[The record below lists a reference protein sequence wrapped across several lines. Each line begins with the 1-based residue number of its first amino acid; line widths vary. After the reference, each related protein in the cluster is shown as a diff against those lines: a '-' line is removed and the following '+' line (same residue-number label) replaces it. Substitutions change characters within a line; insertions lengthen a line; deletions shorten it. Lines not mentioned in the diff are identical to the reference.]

1 MSGGRPVEEIGMTP
15 QDLAHRL
22 ADAFNDKDAD
32 AFAAL
37 FTEDAEFVN
46 VFGARM
52 RGRAGIAE
60 GHRRVFATT
69 LVGSTL
75 ALEELDVL
83 PLGDDVAVCHAR
95 WRRGRTADAT
105 PATLPPGKG
114 SSPSSAGGTATAG
127 CSPRPPTS
135 RSRRRPGRC
144 TPDPTLHV
152 EHRGLVIR
160 ARGE

>member
-15 QDLAHRL
+15 QDLVHRL

-60 GHRRVFATT
+60 GDRRVFATT

-105 PATLPPGKG
+105 PATLPPGEGIFTLVGRRDGDGWLLAAATNVAITAPPG
-114 SSPSSAGGTATAG
+114 S
-127 CSPRPPTS
+127 
-135 RSRRRPGRC
+135 
-144 TPDPTLHV
+144 LHP
-152 EHRGLVIR
+152 
-160 ARGE
+160 